1 MERFISYISSP
12 ALGDIRAMA
21 EGDTVWL
28 TEAVEERADWGRIL
42 DALSAAISRGVA
54 VRWL

>member
-1 MERFISYISSP
+1 MERFISYTGCP
-12 ALGDIRAMA
+12 ALGDIRSMA

-28 TEAVEERADWGRIL
+28 TEAVDDRDDWGRIL
-42 DALSAAISRGVA
+42 DALSAAISRGAA